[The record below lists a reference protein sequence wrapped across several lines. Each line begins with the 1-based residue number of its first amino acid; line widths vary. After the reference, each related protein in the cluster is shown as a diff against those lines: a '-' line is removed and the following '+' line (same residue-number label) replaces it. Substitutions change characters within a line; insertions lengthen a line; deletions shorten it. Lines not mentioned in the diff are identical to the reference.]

1 MSEFYNGYQ
10 LLSKK
15 DINGEDPE
23 IYICTSNRTAG
34 KTTFFNHYLLNNF
47 LKNKEKFMLLYRY
60 NYELDEC
67 ANKFFKD
74 IGGLYY
80 PNSVMISKRI
90 AKGVFHNLYL
100 DEELCGYAVSINACE
115 QIKKFSHY
123 FNDTAVMLL
132 DEFQSET
139 NNYTSNE
146 VQKVISIHTSVA
158 RGHGKMVRRVPLILV
173 GNPVSLLNPYY
184 TALGVTERLSDK
196 TKFLRGEGWVLEQ
209 SKNKRANELQKE
221 SAFNRA
227 FQTEKYT
234 NYSAEGVYLNDLKT
248 FIEKPEGNNKYILT
262 LKYEG
267 KLYGVREYPELG
279 IVYCGKSVDNTFKLR
294 VCVTTEDH
302 DINYIMLKR
311 NDLLLSVLRYYFEKG
326 CFRFQDLQSKNAIL
340 SALSY

>member
-15 DINGEDPE
+15 DVNGEDPE

-173 GNPVSLLNPYY
+173 GNPVSLLNP
-184 TALGVTERLSDK
+184 S
-196 TKFLRGEGWVLEQ
+196 
-209 SKNKRANELQKE
+209 
-221 SAFNRA
+221 
-227 FQTEKYT
+227 
-234 NYSAEGVYLNDLKT
+234 
-248 FIEKPEGNNKYILT
+248 
-262 LKYEG
+262 
-267 KLYGVREYPELG
+267 
-279 IVYCGKSVDNTFKLR
+279 
-294 VCVTTEDH
+294 
-302 DINYIMLKR
+302 
-311 NDLLLSVLRYYFEKG
+311 G
-326 CFRFQDLQSKNAIL
+326 CHRTSF
-340 SALSY
+340 